1 MSGRTRRVVRPMPQ
15 AVGRRRGE
23 RGMVLIMVLVVL
35 LIMFLAGTGVMRA
48 SDTANV
54 LAGNFSFQQ
63 AAVQASDRALTD
75 ALTMIANRVS
85 AGSGNTTVNNQYLAV
100 AESSVDARGVPTS
113 VSWADVAC
121 VDEKGV
127 VANCAA
133 DTGSY
138 RVQYVVERMC
148 SSNPDLAD
156 IADIRGKCEY
166 DASATALSASTIGLH
181 YRVLIRVRGPRGT
194 EAWFEAM
201 VSGPAST

>member
-1 MSGRTRRVVRPMPQ
+1 MSRPRRLPRPLPC
-15 AVGRRRGE
+15 AIPRRRRE

-75 ALTMIANRVS
+75 ALTLIANRA
-85 AGSGNTTVNNQYLAV
+85 AGGAGNTTVDNQYLAV
-100 AESSVDARGVPTS
+100 AESAVDARGVPAA

-121 VDEKGV
+121 IDEKGV
-127 VANCAA
+127 VADCAA
-133 DTGSY
+133 DTGNY

-156 IADIRGKCEY
+156 IADIRGKCEH

>member
-1 MSGRTRRVVRPMPQ
+1 MTGRPRHAPRRPVRAM
-15 AVGRRRGE
+15 ARRGE

-75 ALTMIANRVS
+75 ALTMIANRV
-85 AGSGNTTVNNQYLAV
+85 AGGSGNTTVNNQYLAV
-100 AESSVDARGVPTS
+100 AETAVDGRGVPTA
-113 VSWADVAC
+113 VSWADVSC
-121 VDEKGV
+121 VDEKGAL
-127 VANCAA
+127 VADCAA
-133 DTGSY
+133 NTGRY

-148 SSNPDLAD
+148 SSSPDLSD
-156 IADIRGKCEY
+156 IADIRARCEH